1 MSLYVKVSQNGAST
15 LEVTAFR
22 AWMLFIALYSPGTYK
37 AK

>member
-1 MSLYVKVSQNGAST
+1 MSLYVKVSKNYASS
-15 LEVTAFR
+15 LEVTAFP